1 MNRRTKN
8 ASPIL
13 GAAAAT
19 IQAASRSIVD
29 DESKFN
35 HTFELDIA
43 TVTPD
48 PEQPRRVF
56 DNVALSALAETLRS
70 EGQLQ
75 PILVRRDTKLS
86 NRWIIVAGERRWRAA
101 SLIGWSSILASEFSG
116 DAEVATLLENLQ
128 RVDLSPLE
136 EARGIRR
143 LVDGKG
149 WTQDQ
154 AAKTLGKTKGEI
166 SGTLRILRMPE
177 EVIASVLTSEHP
189 PAKNVL
195 VELARIDDEQT
206 LKRLLSL
213 AAEGGLTVKAIR
225 AARAEP
231 APPAREKTKVSK
243 GPWTLVDKT
252 VKVVN
257 VLATEGLAIDR
268 KQRASL
274 MTLRDAIDILLEDKT
289 VIE

>member
-1 MNRRTKN
+1 MSRRLKSV
-8 ASPIL
+8 SPIL
-13 GAAAAT
+13 GAASTT
-19 IQAASRSIVD
+19 IQAASRSLV
-29 DESKFN
+29 EEGSRFN

-43 TVTPD
+43 TIVPD
-48 PEQPRRVF
+48 PEQPRQVF
-56 DNVALSALAETLRS
+56 DNFALSALAETLRS

-75 PILVRRDTKLS
+75 PILVRRDSEL
-86 NRWIIVAGERRWRAA
+86 NDRWIIVAGERRWRAA
-101 SLIGWSSILASEFSG
+101 NSIGWNTILASEFSG
-116 DAEVATLLENLQ
+116 DAEIATLLENLQ

-166 SGTLRILRMPE
+166 SGTLRILQMPE

-195 VELARIDDEQT
+195 VELARVDDEQT

-231 APPAREKTKVSK
+231 APLIKEKTRISK
-243 GPWTLVDKT
+243 GPWTLVGKT
-252 VKVVN
+252 AKIVDD
-257 VLATEGLAIDR
+257 LTAEGITIDAE
-268 KQRASL
+268 QRAL
-274 MTLRDAIDILLEDKT
+274 LETLRDSVNALLGHSLE
-289 VIE
+289 EN